1 MARSAPA
8 FSSFTAGEISP
19 RMEGR
24 VTLDTYREGLADM
37 TNLLVMPQGGVTRRP
52 GTEFL
57 GEIKDSSK
65 AARLIPFQFKTSDT
79 YILEFG
85 DQVMRVYR
93 NGAQVLDASVKT
105 ITGITQANPGVITSN
120 SHGLSNGDEIYIDAI
135 VGMTELN
142 GRNYRVAGAT
152 TNTFTLVDLFGNAIN
167 TTGFTAYASG
177 GTATEIYNIATPY
190 AVADLPAL
198 RFVQSADTMYL
209 VHPSYDVRK
218 LTRTADN
225 AWTFV
230 IPIFQGPLLA
240 AKTVEDIT
248 QANPGVVTVT
258 GHGFSNGD
266 QIQLN
271 NIKGMVELEELNFRV
286 ANVTTNT
293 FTLQDEAGNNIDT
306 TAFTAFVD
314 GGGDSGTITGAT
326 VANPVVITA
335 TAHPFFDGDI
345 IYISGVG
352 GMTEL
357 NGNYYKVSA
366 ATTNTFALQ
375 TVAGVNVDGSG
386 FHTYTSGGTA
396 EIGASKVQEIGP
408 VSTALSGQTTAPA
421 S

>member
-120 SHGLSNGDEIYIDAI
+120 SHGLSNGDEIFVDAI

-198 RFVQSADTMYL
+198 RYVQSADTMYL

-286 ANVTTNT
+286 ANVTTEHVHAARRSRQQHRHDRVHGVCRWWWRQRHNHRR
-293 FTLQDEAGNNIDT
+293 DCRKPC
-306 TAFTAFVD
+306 
-314 GGGDSGTITGAT
+314 GDHG
-326 VANPVVITA
+326 
-335 TAHPFFDGDI
+335 H
-345 IYISGVG
+345 
-352 GMTEL
+352 
-357 NGNYYKVSA
+357 
-366 ATTNTFALQ
+366 
-375 TVAGVNVDGSG
+375 
-386 FHTYTSGGTA
+386 
-396 EIGASKVQEIGP
+396 GASV
-408 VSTALSGQTTAPA
+408 L
-421 S
+421 

>member
-52 GTEFL
+52 GTEFS

-105 ITGITQANPGVITSN
+105 ITGITQASPGVITSN
-120 SHGLSNGDEIYIDAI
+120 SHGLSNGDEIFVDAI

-167 TTGFTAYASG
+167 TTAFTAYTSG

-198 RFVQSADTMYL
+198 RFV
-209 VHPSYDVRK
+209 
-218 LTRTADN
+218 
-225 AWTFV
+225 
-230 IPIFQGPLLA
+230 
-240 AKTVEDIT
+240 
-248 QANPGVVTVT
+248 
-258 GHGFSNGD
+258 
-266 QIQLN
+266 
-271 NIKGMVELEELNFRV
+271 
-286 ANVTTNT
+286 
-293 FTLQDEAGNNIDT
+293 
-306 TAFTAFVD
+306 
-314 GGGDSGTITGAT
+314 
-326 VANPVVITA
+326 
-335 TAHPFFDGDI
+335 
-345 IYISGVG
+345 
-352 GMTEL
+352 
-357 NGNYYKVSA
+357 
-366 ATTNTFALQ
+366 
-375 TVAGVNVDGSG
+375 
-386 FHTYTSGGTA
+386 
-396 EIGASKVQEIGP
+396 
-408 VSTALSGQTTAPA
+408 
-421 S
+421 

>member
-198 RFVQSADTMYL
+198 RYVQSADTMY
-209 VHPSYDVRK
+209 H
-218 LTRTADN
+218 
-225 AWTFV
+225 
-230 IPIFQGPLLA
+230 
-240 AKTVEDIT
+240 
-248 QANPGVVTVT
+248 
-258 GHGFSNGD
+258 
-266 QIQLN
+266 
-271 NIKGMVELEELNFRV
+271 
-286 ANVTTNT
+286 
-293 FTLQDEAGNNIDT
+293 
-306 TAFTAFVD
+306 
-314 GGGDSGTITGAT
+314 
-326 VANPVVITA
+326 
-335 TAHPFFDGDI
+335 
-345 IYISGVG
+345 
-352 GMTEL
+352 
-357 NGNYYKVSA
+357 
-366 ATTNTFALQ
+366 
-375 TVAGVNVDGSG
+375 
-386 FHTYTSGGTA
+386 
-396 EIGASKVQEIGP
+396 GASV
-408 VSTALSGQTTAPA
+408 V
-421 S
+421 